1 MIFVI
6 PSFKSVFSS
15 FGGEL
20 PAPTLIVIAMSEFFV
35 QYWYLIFG
43 GLGGGFYFFM
53 QAWKR
58 DKRVQ
63 VFMDRLLLKLPIF
76 GVLVEK
82 SCIARWTRT
91 LSTMFA
97 AGVPFG

>member
-1 MIFVI
+1 MVVADFWR
-6 PSFKSVFSS
+6 S
-15 FGGEL
+15 
-20 PAPTLIVIAMSEFFV
+20 
-35 QYWYLIFG
+35 
-43 GLGGGFYFFM
+43 GGGFYFFM

-63 VFMDRLLLKLPIF
+63 VIMDRLLKLPIF

-97 AGVPFG
+97 AGVPPWSKRWIPWAAPW